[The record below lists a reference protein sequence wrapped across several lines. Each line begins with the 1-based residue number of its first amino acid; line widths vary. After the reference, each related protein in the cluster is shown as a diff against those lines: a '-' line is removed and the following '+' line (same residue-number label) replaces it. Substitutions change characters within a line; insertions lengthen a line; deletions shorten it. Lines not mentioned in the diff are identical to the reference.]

1 MKVSYKDIELYAIT
15 DNRWLNG
22 RKLSEVVED
31 ILNNGATF
39 LQLRDKEATH
49 EELVAE
55 AKELKVIAAK
65 YKVPFV
71 VNDDVLAAKEA
82 DADGVHIGQSDTAY
96 EEARKILGPDKIIGM
111 TAKTV
116 EQAQMAEKL
125 GADYI
130 GTGAVFHTSTKTDAK
145 DMKLKTL
152 VTVAESVDMP
162 VVAIGGITYD
172 NMDKVKDTGVSGIA
186 VVSALFGADNPGAAT
201 RKMKEKCDKI
211 FNYNPRNIIF
221 DMDGT
226 LIDSNGVWKDVDR
239 EFLARRGLPYTRAY
253 YEGVAHTIFPLAAKF
268 TKEFCHLPESE
279 EAIMAEWMELAK
291 DAYAHVTVKPG
302 VRAFLKQCRMENRR
316 MALVTSSVPV
326 HCRTAMEKLGL
337 MKYFESVTFAQEL
350 GLEKKDKQLWLTV
363 ARQLGVEPE
372 SCTLFDDS
380 LAACRGAR
388 SAKMRVVGVYD
399 DFFAGDEKEM
409 RAFCDVYITG
419 FEELLWR
426 L

>member
-1 MKVSYKDIELYAIT
+1 MKVSYKDMELYAIT

-152 VTVAESVDMP
+152 VTVADSVDMP

-226 LIDSNGVWKDVDR
+226 LLDSMPYWR
-239 EFLARRGLPYTRAY
+239 HLAREYALSHVESLPDDFDSMTYTMDMV
-253 YEGVAHTIFPLAAKF
+253 ECG
-268 TKEFCHLPESE
+268 
-279 EAIMAEWMELAK
+279 
-291 DAYAHVTVKPG
+291 
-302 VRAFLKQCRMENRR
+302 
-316 MALVTSSVPV
+316 
-326 HCRTAMEKLGL
+326 
-337 MKYFESVTFAQEL
+337 KYFQDVLGINVPYDKMQEEIL
-350 GLEKKDKQLWLTV
+350 GIM
-363 ARQLGVEPE
+363 GIII
-372 SCTLFDDS
+372 C
-380 LAACRGAR
+380 
-388 SAKMRVVGVYD
+388 VVRND
-399 DFFAGDEKEM
+399 TPAMGD
-409 RAFCDVYITG
+409 
-419 FEELLWR
+419 
-426 L
+426 